1 VSVRTEVRRRS
12 RRPSDGKKETVL
24 ERLRGF
30 VNFVWHTRRLSG
42 VTLVTVDRW
51 TLAEELWSFGEDEL
65 YLTPLEMSD
74 EQLVAV
80 WKLAGE
86 LYVTD
91 EARSAGEAGASAA
104 VALAE
109 GKRRPLARAR
119 RRPQAGRPRFER
131 TTEERLADVG
141 RIEESESYPEAWR

>member
-1 VSVRTEVRRRS
+1 MGMNHR
-12 RRPSDGKKETVL
+12 VL

-65 YLTPLEMSD
+65 YLVPLEMPD

-80 WKLAGE
+80 WKLAGK
-86 LYVTD
+86 LYMKD
-91 EARSAGEAGASAA
+91 EARSAGEAGALA
-104 VALAE
+104 VVVVVE
-109 GKRRPLARAR
+109 GKRRQLARRR
-119 RRPQAGRPRFER
+119 RRPQARRPQFEK
-131 TTEERLADVG
+131 TVEERLEDVG
-141 RIEESESYPEAWR
+141 RIEESQSFPEAWR

>member
-1 VSVRTEVRRRS
+1 M
-12 RRPSDGKKETVL
+12 L

-65 YLTPLEMSD
+65 YLAPLEMSD

-80 WKLAGE
+80 WKLAGK
-86 LYVTD
+86 LYMKD
-91 EARSAGEAGASAA
+91 EARSAGEAGALAA
-104 VALAE
+104 VAVVE
-109 GKRRPLARAR
+109 GKRRRLARAR
-119 RRPQAGRPRFER
+119 RRPQAGRPQFEK
-131 TTEERLADVG
+131 TTEERLEDVG
-141 RIEESESYPEAWR
+141 RIEESESFPEVWR

>member
-1 VSVRTEVRRRS
+1 M
-12 RRPSDGKKETVL
+12 L

-65 YLTPLEMSD
+65 YLAPLEMSD

-80 WKLAGE
+80 WKLAGK
-86 LYVTD
+86 LYMKD
-91 EARSAGEAGASAA
+91 EARSVGEAGALAA
-104 VALAE
+104 VALVE

-119 RRPQAGRPRFER
+119 RRPQAGRPQFEK
-131 TTEERLADVG
+131 TTEERLEDVG
-141 RIEESESYPEAWR
+141 RIEESESFLEVWR